1 MMMKEIKEI
10 FPDYHDGEFLAP
22 KSGAKLASLFG
33 LCQAEPEG
41 NESFKFTAPK
51 QPKKVPSALGPPP
64 QKQAPLSPAPAV
76 LLAVAVHAF
85 HFVNG
90 QYAKRGKLGVAIL
103 GNHVN
108 KEYKV
113 LLYGSQ
119 QKQITTARIHHG
131 FVLTVQPGNYTA
143 FYDDQR
149 QSWSLRFDSEEAR
162 INFCKEVCV
171 ARWNSQTCRDTLLT
185 QDLVHGEGQT
195 VSMGDTVEVALSCW
209 LLQNHAVGQI
219 FDSSSCKDELQRVS
233 LGSDT
238 ALMGW
243 EKGMLGMQTGGRRLI
258 IVPPSMGCGSK
269 GFPNRVPPSST
280 RVIAVEVHQVNLS
293 KDADCHAAGSTDSN
307 KSLVSGLDRVNIESS
322 VQSALGCSDQ
332 GFVQDV
338 SQSNTIQIL
347 SLHATA
353 TPLINKPPSYLFQ
366 AYASNT
372 TCLAHVVLSCQC
384 EFSVSVKQ
392 ESRESASVCG
402 SPAQA
407 ASASLLPVETA
418 SSRSSSA
425 VSSKPAAVQHPEA
438 VNTRTAQEVHV
449 CSDRAF
455 QLQPLTLTFP
465 PQHTSYLNDVGSLM
479 ITEARLHNTEIRL
492 AVARVTDK
500 VDYLASKVDELRMQG
515 ISSFA
520 LSSGSLETSMILHN
534 IQRIIQ
540 ENEILKKE
548 VLEKGSR
555 VQEQD
560 CKLGEPIEERH
571 VISNPVLGT
580 NYSSSIFIQSAS
592 YCVCFRCMEKRSLL
606 LEQTNDVLQSS
617 SHHAR
622 LLQAEQEKVRLA
634 EELDASSS
642 RVCTLQQEV
651 DGLQQRLT
659 ELQAELS
666 AVVQDNQSRCA
677 RISSLE
683 SKVEEMKEEVAQSQ
697 QQWREEKYKCR
708 KMERTRTIMEEE
720 IQDLRAENESLNQL
734 LSDRKRRWQQ
744 ERECFLLEQEK
755 QRSSSDQERHQLFD
769 QLREARFQAGTHS
782 RPQIELEWQERC
794 DAALKEQKLKLE
806 EVISLL
812 QKQNAKLQKELERER
827 QQLESQ
833 LAVQVKWVMNGLFH
847 SLRAEFD
854 RHESYSGES
863 VLQIV
868 LSTIKCVTMRFLKE
882 LKSEEEEEEE
892 YISAEERLGGR
903 MEEHGIKSEEMES
916 PQSLDTYITA
926 YETNSLEAS
935 EVSTAF
941 SFASDVDTQP
951 LTSPSEGF
959 ENEIRGQS

>member
-1 MMMKEIKEI
+1 MIRCQYCKPSK
-10 FPDYHDGEFLAP
+10 
-22 KSGAKLASLFG
+22 KGAKLASLFG
-33 LCQAEPEG
+33 LCQAENEG

-90 QYAKRGKLGVAIL
+90 QYAKRGKLGAAIL

-209 LLQNHAVGQI
+209 LLQNHVVGQI

-258 IVPPSMGCGSK
+258 IVPPSMGYGSK

-293 KDADCHAAGSTDSN
+293 KGADCHAAGSTDSN

-332 GFVQDV
+332 GDQAPWVQCR
-338 SQSNTIQIL
+338 
-347 SLHATA
+347 
-353 TPLINKPPSYLFQ
+353 TPHELPKLPDADKARLISRMAKMGQPTLPFLKVPTHPSD
-366 AYASNT
+366 
-372 TCLAHVVLSCQC
+372 
-384 EFSVSVKQ
+384 SVMV

-407 ASASLLPVETA
+407 ASASLLPAETA

-438 VNTRTAQEVHV
+438 VNTCTAQEVHV

-465 PQHTSYLNDVGSLM
+465 PQHTSYLNDVGSFM

-500 VDYLASKVDELRMQG
+500 VDYLASKVDELRMHG

-560 CKLGEPIEERH
+560 CKLGEPIEER
-571 VISNPVLGT
+571 
-580 NYSSSIFIQSAS
+580 
-592 YCVCFRCMEKRSLL
+592 CMEKSSLL

-642 RVCTLQQEV
+642 HVCTLQQEV
-651 DGLQQRLT
+651 DSLQQRLT

-734 LSDRKRRWQQ
+734 LSDRKRKWQQ

-755 QRSSSDQERHQLFD
+755 QRSSSDQERH

-806 EVISLL
+806 EVITLL

-935 EVSTAF
+935 EVSTAA

>member
-1 MMMKEIKEI
+1 MSAMWDT
-10 FPDYHDGEFLAP
+10 DYLWREVQ
-22 KSGAKLASLFG
+22 GAKLASLFG
-33 LCQAEPEG
+33 LCQAENEG

-90 QYAKRGKLGVAIL
+90 QYAKRGKLGAAIL

-209 LLQNHAVGQI
+209 LLQNHVVGQI

-258 IVPPSMGCGSK
+258 IVPPSMGYGSK

-293 KDADCHAAGSTDSN
+293 KGADCHAAGSTDSN

-332 GFVQDV
+332 GDQAPWVQCR
-338 SQSNTIQIL
+338 
-347 SLHATA
+347 
-353 TPLINKPPSYLFQ
+353 TPHELPKLPDADKARLISRMAKMGQPTLPFLKVPTHPSD
-366 AYASNT
+366 
-372 TCLAHVVLSCQC
+372 
-384 EFSVSVKQ
+384 SVMV

-407 ASASLLPVETA
+407 ASASLLPAETA

-438 VNTRTAQEVHV
+438 VNTCTAQEVHV

-465 PQHTSYLNDVGSLM
+465 PQHTSYLNDVGSFM

-500 VDYLASKVDELRMQG
+500 VDYLASKVDELRMHG

-560 CKLGEPIEERH
+560 CKLGEPIEER
-571 VISNPVLGT
+571 
-580 NYSSSIFIQSAS
+580 
-592 YCVCFRCMEKRSLL
+592 CMEKSSLL

-642 RVCTLQQEV
+642 HVCTLQQEV
-651 DGLQQRLT
+651 DSLQQRLT

-734 LSDRKRRWQQ
+734 LSDRKRKWQQ

-755 QRSSSDQERHQLFD
+755 QRSSSDQERH

-806 EVISLL
+806 EVITLL

-935 EVSTAF
+935 EVSTAA

>member
-33 LCQAEPEG
+33 LCQAENEG

-90 QYAKRGKLGVAIL
+90 QYAKRGKLGAAIL

-209 LLQNHAVGQI
+209 LLQNHVVGQI

-258 IVPPSMGCGSK
+258 IVPPSMGYGSK

-293 KDADCHAAGSTDSN
+293 KGADCHAAGSTDSN

-332 GFVQDV
+332 GDQAPWVQCR
-338 SQSNTIQIL
+338 
-347 SLHATA
+347 
-353 TPLINKPPSYLFQ
+353 TPHELPK
-366 AYASNT
+366 
-372 TCLAHVVLSCQC
+372 
-384 EFSVSVKQ
+384 

-407 ASASLLPVETA
+407 ASASLLPAETA

-438 VNTRTAQEVHV
+438 VNTCTAQEVHV

-465 PQHTSYLNDVGSLM
+465 PQHTSYLNDVGSFM

-500 VDYLASKVDELRMQG
+500 VDYLASKVDELRMHG

-560 CKLGEPIEERH
+560 CKLGEPIEER
-571 VISNPVLGT
+571 
-580 NYSSSIFIQSAS
+580 
-592 YCVCFRCMEKRSLL
+592 CMEKSSLL

-642 RVCTLQQEV
+642 HVCTLQQEV
-651 DGLQQRLT
+651 DSLQQRLT

-734 LSDRKRRWQQ
+734 LSDRKRKWQQ

-755 QRSSSDQERHQLFD
+755 QRSSSDQERH

-806 EVISLL
+806 EVITLL

-935 EVSTAF
+935 EVSTAA

>member
-1 MMMKEIKEI
+1 MMMKEMKEI
-10 FPDYHDGEFLAP
+10 FPDYQDGEFLAP

-64 QKQAPLSPAPAV
+64 QKQAHLSTAPAV

-90 QYAKRGKLGVAIL
+90 HYTKRGKLGAAIL

-171 ARWNSQTCRDTLLT
+171 ARWNSQTCRDTLMT
-185 QDLVHGEGQT
+185 QDLVHGVGQT
-195 VSMGDTVEVALSCW
+195 VNMGDTVEVALSCW

-219 FDSSSCKDELQRVS
+219 FDSSSCKDVLQRVS
-233 LGSDT
+233 LGSDMG
-238 ALMGW
+238 LMGW
-243 EKGMLGMQTGGRRLI
+243 EKGMLGMQKGGQRLI
-258 IVPPSMGCGSK
+258 IVPPSMGHGSK
-269 GFPNRVPPSST
+269 DFPNHVPPSST

-293 KDADCHAAGSTDSN
+293 KDADCHAARSTDSN
-307 KSLVSGLDRVNIESS
+307 KSLVSGLDRINIESS

-332 GFVQDV
+332 GDQAPWV
-338 SQSNTIQIL
+338 L
-347 SLHATA
+347 CR
-353 TPLINKPPSYLFQ
+353 TPNELPKLPDADKAKLISRMAKMGQPTLPFLIVPTHPSD
-366 AYASNT
+366 
-372 TCLAHVVLSCQC
+372 
-384 EFSVSVKQ
+384 SVMV
-392 ESRESASVCG
+392 ESRESVSVCG

-418 SSRSSSA
+418 PSRSST

-455 QLQPLTLTFP
+455 QPPSASQLQPLTLTFP
-465 PQHTSYLNDVGSLM
+465 PQHTSYRNDVGSFM
-479 ITEARLHNTEIRL
+479 MTEARLHNTEIRL

-520 LSSGSLETSMILHN
+520 LSSGSLETSMIMRN

-560 CKLGEPIEERH
+560 CKLGEPIEERC
-571 VISNPVLGT
+571 LEK
-580 NYSSSIFIQSAS
+580 SS
-592 YCVCFRCMEKRSLL
+592 LP

-642 RVCTLQQEV
+642 RVCTLQQEA

-666 AVVQDNQSRCA
+666 AVVQENQSRCA

-683 SKVEEMKEEVAQSQ
+683 SKVEELKEEVAQSQ
-697 QQWREEKYKCR
+697 QQWREEKHKCR

-720 IQDLRAENESLNQL
+720 VQDLRAENESLNQL
-734 LSDRKRRWQQ
+734 LSDRKRKWQQ
-744 ERECFLLEQEK
+744 ERKRFLLEQEK
-755 QRSSSDQERHQLFD
+755 QSSSSEQERHQLFD
-769 QLREARFQAGTHS
+769 QLRKARFQAGTHS

-806 EVISLL
+806 EVITLL

-833 LAVQVKWVMNGLFH
+833 LAVQVKWVMNRLFH

-854 RHESYSGES
+854 QHETYSGES

-892 YISAEERLGGR
+892 EEYISTEERLGGR
-903 MEEHGIKSEEMES
+903 IEEHGIKSEEMES

-935 EVSTAF
+935 EVSTDS
-941 SFASDVDTQP
+941 SFASEVDTQP
-951 LTSPSEGF
+951 LASPSEGF
-959 ENEIRGQS
+959 ENEVRGQS

>member
-33 LCQAEPEG
+33 LCQAENEG

-90 QYAKRGKLGVAIL
+90 QYAKRGKLGAAIL

-209 LLQNHAVGQI
+209 LLQNHVVGQI

-258 IVPPSMGCGSK
+258 IVPPSMGYGSK

-293 KDADCHAAGSTDSN
+293 KGADCHAAGSTDSN

-332 GFVQDV
+332 GDQAPWVQCR
-338 SQSNTIQIL
+338 
-347 SLHATA
+347 
-353 TPLINKPPSYLFQ
+353 TPHELPKLPDADKARLISRMAKMGQPTLPFLKVPTHPSD
-366 AYASNT
+366 
-372 TCLAHVVLSCQC
+372 
-384 EFSVSVKQ
+384 SVMV

-407 ASASLLPVETA
+407 ASASLLPAETA

-438 VNTRTAQEVHV
+438 VNTCTAQEVHV

-465 PQHTSYLNDVGSLM
+465 PQHTSYLNDVGSFM

-500 VDYLASKVDELRMQG
+500 VDYLASKVDELRMHG

-560 CKLGEPIEERH
+560 CKLGEPIEER
-571 VISNPVLGT
+571 
-580 NYSSSIFIQSAS
+580 
-592 YCVCFRCMEKRSLL
+592 CMEKSSLL

-642 RVCTLQQEV
+642 HVCTLQQEV
-651 DGLQQRLT
+651 DSLQQRLT

-734 LSDRKRRWQQ
+734 LSDRKRKWQQ

-755 QRSSSDQERHQLFD
+755 QRSSSDQERH

-806 EVISLL
+806 EVITLL

-833 LAVQVKWVMNGLFH
+833 LAVQ
-847 SLRAEFD
+847 
-854 RHESYSGES
+854 
-863 VLQIV
+863 
-868 LSTIKCVTMRFLKE
+868 CVTMRFLKE

-935 EVSTAF
+935 EVSTAA

>member
-33 LCQAEPEG
+33 LCQAENEG

-90 QYAKRGKLGVAIL
+90 QYAKRGKLGAAIL

-209 LLQNHAVGQI
+209 LLQNHVVGQI

-258 IVPPSMGCGSK
+258 IVPPSMGYGSK

-293 KDADCHAAGSTDSN
+293 KGADCHAAGSTDSN

-332 GFVQDV
+332 GDQAPWVQCR
-338 SQSNTIQIL
+338 
-347 SLHATA
+347 
-353 TPLINKPPSYLFQ
+353 TPHELPKLPDADKARLISRMAKMGQPTLPFLKVPTHPSD
-366 AYASNT
+366 
-372 TCLAHVVLSCQC
+372 
-384 EFSVSVKQ
+384 SVMV

-407 ASASLLPVETA
+407 ASASLLPAETA

-438 VNTRTAQEVHV
+438 VNTCTAQEVHV

-465 PQHTSYLNDVGSLM
+465 PQHTSYLNDVGSFM

-500 VDYLASKVDELRMQG
+500 VDYLASKVDELRMHG

-560 CKLGEPIEERH
+560 CKLGEPIEER
-571 VISNPVLGT
+571 
-580 NYSSSIFIQSAS
+580 
-592 YCVCFRCMEKRSLL
+592 CMEKSSLL

-642 RVCTLQQEV
+642 HVCTLQQEV
-651 DGLQQRLT
+651 DSLQQRLT

-734 LSDRKRRWQQ
+734 LSDRKRKWQQ

-755 QRSSSDQERHQLFD
+755 QRSSSDQERH

-806 EVISLL
+806 EVITLL

-935 EVSTAF
+935 EVSTAA

>member
-33 LCQAEPEG
+33 LCQAENEG

-90 QYAKRGKLGVAIL
+90 QYAKRGKLGAAIL

-209 LLQNHAVGQI
+209 LLQNHVVGQI

-258 IVPPSMGCGSK
+258 IVPPSMGYGSK

-293 KDADCHAAGSTDSN
+293 KGADCHAAGSTDSN

-332 GFVQDV
+332 GDQAPWVQCR
-338 SQSNTIQIL
+338 
-347 SLHATA
+347 
-353 TPLINKPPSYLFQ
+353 TPHELPKLPDADKARLISRMAKMGQPTLPFLKVPTHPSD
-366 AYASNT
+366 
-372 TCLAHVVLSCQC
+372 
-384 EFSVSVKQ
+384 SVMVQ

-407 ASASLLPVETA
+407 ASASLLPAETA

-438 VNTRTAQEVHV
+438 VNTCTAQEVHV

-465 PQHTSYLNDVGSLM
+465 PQHTSYLNDVGSFM

-500 VDYLASKVDELRMQG
+500 VDYLASKVDELRMHG

-560 CKLGEPIEERH
+560 CKLGEPIEER
-571 VISNPVLGT
+571 
-580 NYSSSIFIQSAS
+580 
-592 YCVCFRCMEKRSLL
+592 CMEKSSLL

-642 RVCTLQQEV
+642 HVCTLQQEV
-651 DGLQQRLT
+651 DSLQQRLT

-734 LSDRKRRWQQ
+734 LSDRKRKWQQ

-755 QRSSSDQERHQLFD
+755 QRSSSDQERH

-806 EVISLL
+806 EVITLL

-935 EVSTAF
+935 EVSTAA